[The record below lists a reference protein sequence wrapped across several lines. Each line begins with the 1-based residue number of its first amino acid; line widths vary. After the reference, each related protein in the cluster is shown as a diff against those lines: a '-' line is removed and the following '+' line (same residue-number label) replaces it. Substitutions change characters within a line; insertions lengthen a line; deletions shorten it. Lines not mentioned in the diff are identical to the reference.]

1 MKKKIFK
8 DAAVLTFAGLLIG
21 VGLMGLSC
29 RHAAKKAGAICN
41 G

>member
-21 VGLMGLSC
+21 VGLMGLAC
-29 RHAAKKAGAICN
+29 RHSAKKVGAMCN